1 MDAEEA
7 LEGAMETDFAI
18 DAKSASEKI
27 EKSKPGRSAPVLP
40 WMRVPLTIHP
50 GDGTLLEDVGGLDPR
65 LNSALASL
73 KIEVLF
79 PVQSVVWEAT
89 AGGHSTLHDICLAA
103 PTGSGKTLAY
113 SLPVLQALAHR
124 HHRPSVFSSASGSL
138 QALIVLPTRDLA
150 LQVYSVVAPLC
161 QAINVACCT
170 ACGNVGLAT
179 EAEALVSA
187 TNSPALVVATPGR
200 LIAHLEGTPGFNLHN
215 LRFLVVDEA
224 DRLLRQTYQNWLP
237 RVLDNMKKND
247 TSTVNSSLDKDT
259 SLSEIQHTRVV
270 KFVVSATLTK
280 DPSKMDRLGLYC
292 PRYIAMAT
300 DDHRYKL
307 PRGLEELKC
316 VVPAEK
322 KPYAL
327 AALLAEISPKPTIVF
342 TSAVDS
348 THRIAVLLGYLKNI
362 LGTAVEYSGSIAP
375 EERKRALNAFRAGHA
390 SILVC
395 SDAMTRGM
403 DVEGVEVVINYDAP
417 VYVKTYVHRAGRTA
431 RAGKS
436 GKVIT
441 LLRNEDVRH
450 FKSML
455 RKADNTYVKDTRIE
469 KDRMEEVKGPVEE
482 ALASMREA
490 LGAEGVDLDNKISIS
505 FEHKEVKSM
514 KSSEKEDVV
523 KHVKRRKV
531 TGIPELRFIN

>member
-1 MDAEEA
+1 M
-7 LEGAMETDFAI
+7 
-18 DAKSASEKI
+18 
-27 EKSKPGRSAPVLP
+27 
-40 WMRVPLTIHP
+40 
-50 GDGTLLEDVGGLDPR
+50 
-65 LNSALASL
+65 
-73 KIEVLF
+73 
-79 PVQSVVWEAT
+79 
-89 AGGHSTLHDICLAA
+89 
-103 PTGSGKTLAY
+103 
-113 SLPVLQALAHR
+113 
-124 HHRPSVFSSASGSL
+124 
-138 QALIVLPTRDLA
+138 
-150 LQVYSVVAPLC
+150 
-161 QAINVACCT
+161 
-170 ACGNVGLAT
+170 
-179 EAEALVSA
+179 
-187 TNSPALVVATPGR
+187 
-200 LIAHLEGTPGFNLHN
+200 
-215 LRFLVVDEA
+215 
-224 DRLLRQTYQNWLP
+224 
-237 RVLDNMKKND
+237 
-247 TSTVNSSLDKDT
+247 
-259 SLSEIQHTRVV
+259 
-270 KFVVSATLTK
+270 
-280 DPSKMDRLGLYC
+280 
-292 PRYIAMAT
+292 
-300 DDHRYKL
+300 
-307 PRGLEELKC
+307 
-316 VVPAEK
+316 
-322 KPYAL
+322 
-327 AALLAEISPKPTIVF
+327 
-342 TSAVDS
+342 
-348 THRIAVLLGYLKNI
+348 LLGYLKNI

-514 KSSEKEDVV
+514 K
-523 KHVKRRKV
+523 RRKV